1 MLTGEAKVESA
12 VEAMKRGACHHHSK
26 PFPLA
31 KLEERCLKA
40 AERGALR
47 RENLR
52 WKGLAARTQSAPK
65 LIGDSPEMR
74 QVYRLIE
81 RVGPTDAPVL
91 IQGETGTGKELT
103 ARAIQRGSRRIDQPF
118 VTVNCAALPEQLVE
132 SELFGHE
139 KGAFTGAFQS
149 RPGLLEIADQGT
161 LFIDEIGELPP
172 SVQPKLLRLLED
184 GSLRRVGASQ
194 ERRVNVRI
202 IAATNRDLAEEVREN
217 RFREDLLDRINVM
230 AITLSPLRA
239 HRAHRAD
246 IPLLIRHFLPRE
258 WQ

>member
-12 VEAMKRGACHHHSK
+12 VEAMKRGACDDLSK

-31 KLEERCLKA
+31 ELEERCLKA

-103 ARAIQRGSRRIDQPF
+103 ARAIQRASRRIDQPF
-118 VTVNCAALPEQLVE
+118 VTVNCAALLEQTVE

-139 KGAFTGAFQS
+139 KGGVYGGLSIPTG
-149 RPGLLEIADQGT
+149 
-161 LFIDEIGELPP
+161 
-172 SVQPKLLRLLED
+172 SVGNR
-184 GSLRRVGASQ
+184 GSGDPV
-194 ERRVNVRI
+194 
-202 IAATNRDLAEEVREN
+202 
-217 RFREDLLDRINVM
+217 
-230 AITLSPLRA
+230 
-239 HRAHRAD
+239 H
-246 IPLLIRHFLPRE
+246 
-258 WQ
+258 